1 MSKHTRRTLEVIL
14 LATFVLL
21 LLGRL
26 PSYSYVRIT
35 GPDGTTVVEQ
45 SGIGPHT
52 VQVIGS
58 DGSFAKSEAW

>member
-35 GPDGTTVVEQ
+35 GPDGTTVVEH
-45 SGIGPHT
+45 SGTGPLT